1 MFQPRRPKD
10 DRIFWYAFR
19 LNQIKSEDFGPS
31 QDVAR
36 SSCHKRR
43 ICRVEHPSSP
53 LLRMLDSA
61 LAETSGQM
69 VQRFSLFLTTTK
81 MPPEVQ
87 PEFPG
92 ARYS

>member
-10 DRIFWYAFR
+10 DRTFWYAFR

-36 SSCHKRR
+36 SSCHKRDLQGR
-43 ICRVEHPSSP
+43 TP

-61 LAETSGQM
+61 LAETSGRM